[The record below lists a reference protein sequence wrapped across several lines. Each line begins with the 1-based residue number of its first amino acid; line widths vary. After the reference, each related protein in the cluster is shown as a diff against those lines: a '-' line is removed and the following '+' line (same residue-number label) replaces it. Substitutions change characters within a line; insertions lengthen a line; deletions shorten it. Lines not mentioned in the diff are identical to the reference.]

1 MFINLGLKLSPSMGI
16 GTNSTSNPAY
26 TPRGAIHVQAAQ
38 IEHEIDEL
46 KTVLKVII
54 ILQTFVYSIESICNI
69 CSEIFFY

>member
-1 MFINLGLKLSPSMGI
+1 MNLGLKLSPSMGI

-46 KTVLKVII
+46 KTVLKVITI
-54 ILQTFVYSIESICNI
+54 YQTLVFNQIKLLCL
-69 CSEIFFY
+69 

>member
-1 MFINLGLKLSPSMGI
+1 MNLGLKLSPSMGI

-46 KTVLKVII
+46 KTVLKVITI
-54 ILQTFVYSIESICNI
+54 
-69 CSEIFFY
+69 

>member
-1 MFINLGLKLSPSMGI
+1 MNLGLKLSPSMGI

-46 KTVLKVII
+46 KTVLKVINI
-54 ILQTFVYSIESICNI
+54 HKTLFSIKSLFDYIN
-69 CSEIFFY
+69 FDL

>member
-1 MFINLGLKLSPSMGI
+1 MGI

-46 KTVLKVII
+46 KTVLKVI
-54 ILQTFVYSIESICNI
+54 SIQKTLFSIKSLFDYIN
-69 CSEIFFY
+69 FDL